1 MTSGGILTFG
11 VYTTVVNTMATA
23 ASVADGAWRHAV
35 GTGWGKTEA
44 RLVAAIHELKAEL
57 DAVKA
62 ELAAIK
68 GAIAP

>member
-1 MTSGGILTFG
+1 MTATLK
-11 VYTTVVNTMATA
+11 TTIIQEPSSATA

-44 RLVAAIHELKAEL
+44 RLVAAIQELKSEL

>member
-1 MTSGGILTFG
+1 MTATLK
-11 VYTTVVNTMATA
+11 TTIIQEPSSATA

>member
-1 MTSGGILTFG
+1 MAATLR
-11 VYTTVVNTMATA
+11 TTIIQEPSSATA

-44 RLVAAIHELKAEL
+44 RLVAAIQELKSEL